1 MKPNPFPG
9 QNAINVITNHSLD
22 MLDKAVNDGKPFFLA
37 VAPAIPHV
45 GIASNGSGAFLP
57 VPLKKWADAFS
68 DKKVPWSPNFNP
80 HKVSTSQKFID
91 MTR

>member
-1 MKPNPFPG
+1 
-9 QNAINVITNHSLD
+9 
-22 MLDKAVNDGKPFFLA
+22 MLDEAVNDGKPFFLA

-68 DKKVPWSPNFNP
+68 DKKVPNTTNFNP
-80 HKVSTSQKFID
+80 KKVSVSHKFID
-91 MTR
+91 IAC